1 MIKLSE
7 ESVFYLPK
15 ELDFFFRVPFFHSV
29 VNFKVHKLQNGTG
42 FCFCTRLVLL
52 PALCC
57 AVSHQYEAFKVRA
70 PREGQGIL

>member
-15 ELDFFFRVPFFHSV
+15 ELGFFFRVPLHSV

-42 FCFCTRLVLL
+42 FSYLYTTGIATSLVLR
-52 PALCC
+52 C
-57 AVSHQYEAFKVRA
+57 VTS
-70 PREGQGIL
+70 I